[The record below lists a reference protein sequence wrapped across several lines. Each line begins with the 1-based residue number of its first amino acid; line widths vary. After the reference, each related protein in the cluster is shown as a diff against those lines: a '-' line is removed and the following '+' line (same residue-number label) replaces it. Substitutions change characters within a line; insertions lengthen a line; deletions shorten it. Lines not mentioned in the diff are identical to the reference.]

1 MAGVTDVKMRSTIRD
16 GSLPLNLVSSDS
28 ILGYRWAYLHCLLER
43 GFVSMVQ
50 NRLHCG
56 PALLTARR
64 GGLWFGLYRC
74 LSRCPFCIGQF
85 NGAIY
90 SAKVGNL
97 RAGLSHCTEAI
108 GHCKIA
114 RRDDSVDVSFPVA
127 HSLALHVGG
136 SIGLLFV

>member
-1 MAGVTDVKMRSTIRD
+1 MAGVTDVKIGATIRD

-28 ILGYRWAYLHCLLER
+28 ILGYRRAYLHCLLER

-64 GGLWFGLYRC
+64 GGLCFGLFRC
-74 LSRCPFCIGQF
+74 LSRCPFRIGKF

-90 SAKVGNL
+90 
-97 RAGLSHCTEAI
+97 
-108 GHCKIA
+108 
-114 RRDDSVDVSFPVA
+114 
-127 HSLALHVGG
+127 
-136 SIGLLFV
+136 